1 MVRVAPKGQSWQA
14 PFSASCIGGM
24 LLNVTTLLLNPS
36 SSVLM
41 SDLWCKKKSYQK
53 KNNNFNRLP
62 SRN

>member
-36 SSVLM
+36 SSVLI
-41 SDLWCKKKSYQK
+41 SDLWFKKKKLSK
-53 KNNNFNRLP
+53 KE
-62 SRN
+62 